1 MLRAGVGLSTD
12 RDSAHAATEAAT
24 AALCSAGLTKADLL
38 FVFAT
43 TPHGPGFTRV
53 TRTAGEVAG
62 TRQVVGCSAA
72 GVVAGED
79 EVEGGPGVVVLA
91 LAGDFAARRFF
102 VPIAP
107 GGGERVAREIAD
119 AVADEHGPDQLLLL
133 FADTYNL
140 EPDPLFEALDRLLPG
155 VRVVG
160 GGASE
165 DGSVGEVSVFCGDT
179 SSSRAVAGV
188 LLTGELR
195 GTVGVAHA
203 LRRVGPVQRATAVH
217 GNWVLALDGRPAYE
231 AFAAVVPAPLLGN
244 PRRAV
249 AVVLAGVSVGD
260 GEFVARHLIGLDPE
274 RGAVAVAAPVAEGQ
288 ELFFGVR
295 DPAGARDDLRR
306 VLVEQ
311 AAVWREGQAAA
322 ALYVNCVGRGR
333 GFYGVPGLDSAY
345 IHQHLGAVPL
355 AGFFSGA
362 EFASGAG
369 RARLHQ
375 YTGVLAVL
383 GATTLSDQGTTGKT
397 KAGGVDREGRT

>member
-1 MLRAGVGLSTD
+1 VLRAGVGLSTD
-12 RDSAHAATEAAT
+12 RDSARAASEAAA
-24 AALCSAGLTKADLL
+24 AALRSADLAKADLL
-38 FVFAT
+38 LVFAT

-91 LAGDFAARRFF
+91 LAGDFVARRFF
-102 VPIAP
+102 VPLAR
-107 GGGERVAREIAD
+107 GGGERAAREIAE
-119 AVADEHGPDQLLLL
+119 AVAPEGGSNPLLLL
-133 FADTYNL
+133 FADTYNF
-140 EPDPLFEALDRLLPG
+140 EPDPLFETLDRLLPG

-165 DGSVGEVSVFCGDT
+165 DGSVGEVAVFCGDT
-179 SSSRAVAGV
+179 ASSRAVAGV

-203 LRRVGPVQRATAVH
+203 VRRVGPVQRVTAAH

-231 AFAAVVPAPLLGN
+231 TFTAVVPAPLLAN
-244 PRRAV
+244 PRRAL
-249 AVVLAGVSVGD
+249 AVVLAGVALGE

-295 DPAGARDDLRR
+295 DPGGARDDLQR

-311 AAVWREGQAAA
+311 AASWRERQAAA

-333 GFYGVPGLDSAY
+333 AFYGVPGLDSAY
-345 IHQHLGAVPL
+345 IHRHLGPVPV

-369 RARLHQ
+369 RVRLHQ

-383 GATTLSDQGTTGKT
+383 GAAT
-397 KAGGVDREGRT
+397 

>member
-1 MLRAGVGLSTD
+1 VLRAGVGLSSD

-24 AALCSAGLTKADLL
+24 AALRSANLAKADLVL
-38 FVFAT
+38 VFAT

-53 TRTAGEVAG
+53 TRIAAEVAG
-62 TRQVVGCSAA
+62 TRDVVGCSAA
-72 GVVAGED
+72 GVVGGED
-79 EVEGGPGVVVLA
+79 EIEGGPGVAVLA
-91 LAGDFAARRFF
+91 LGGDLVVRRFF
-102 VPIAP
+102 VPFAR
-107 GGGERVAREIAD
+107 GGGERAAREIAAAVGAPGASD
-119 AVADEHGPDQLLLL
+119 ALLLL

-140 EPDPLFEALDRLLPG
+140 EPDPLFDGLARHLPG
-155 VRVVG
+155 VPVVG

-179 SSSRAVAGV
+179 ASSQAVAGV
-188 LLTGELR
+188 LVSGDVR

-203 LRRVGPVQRATAVH
+203 VRRVGPVQRATAVH

-231 AFAAVVPAPLLGN
+231 AFRGVVPEPLLAD

-249 AVVLAGVSVGD
+249 SVVLAGVGIGD

-274 RGAVAVAAPVAEGQ
+274 RGAVAVADAVAEGQ
-288 ELFFGVR
+288 EVFFGVR
-295 DPAGARDDLRR
+295 DPAGAREDLQR
-306 VLVEQ
+306 VLAAQ
-311 AAVWREGQAAA
+311 AGAWRERQAAA

-333 GFYGVPGLDSAY
+333 AFYGVPGLDTAY
-345 IHQHLGAVPL
+345 IHGQLGALPV

-383 GATTLSDQGTTGKT
+383 GAAT
-397 KAGGVDREGRT
+397 